1 MVDFLIWLEE
11 TRPSTWM
18 RESGGAFF
26 SSLVFHSIGM
36 AFVAGIHVV
45 TDLRIL
51 GVAPR
56 VPRSLMC
63 RYLPVLWASLLV
75 VALSGLALLL
85 AYPAKALTNPVFY
98 FKLAAIIA
106 ALWIMRALLR
116 SAPADDPGQDL
127 APAPGKEKALAAISL
142 VLWVAVITSGRF
154 LAYTAKVMMASHLLY

>member
-1 MVDFLIWLEE
+1 MSDFLIWLEE

-51 GVAPR
+51 GVAPG
-56 VPRSLMC
+56 VPRSLMR

-75 VALSGLALLL
+75 VTLSGLALLL

-98 FKLAAIIA
+98 FKLSAIVA
-106 ALWIMRALLR
+106 ALGIMRALLR
-116 SAPADDPGQDL
+116 GVLGASRQDA
-127 APAPGKEKALAAISL
+127 APAPGKERVLAAISL

-154 LAYTAKVMMASHLLY
+154 LAYTAKVMLASHLLY

>member
-1 MVDFLIWLEE
+1 MIDFLIWLEE

-51 GVAPR
+51 GVAPG
-56 VPRSLMC
+56 VPRSLMR
-63 RYLPVLWASLLV
+63 RYLPVLWASLV
-75 VALSGLALLL
+75 VVTLSGLALLL

-98 FKLAAIIA
+98 FKLAAIVA
-106 ALWIMRALLR
+106 ALWIMRALMRGVLGD
-116 SAPADDPGQDL
+116 SHHDA
-127 APAPGKEKALAAISL
+127 APAPRKEKALAAASL

-154 LAYTAKVMMASHLLY
+154 LAYTAKVMLASHLLY

>member
-1 MVDFLIWLEE
+1 MIDFLIWLEE

-51 GVAPR
+51 GVAPG
-56 VPRSLMC
+56 VPRSLMR
-63 RYLPVLWASLLV
+63 RYLPVLWASLV
-75 VALSGLALLL
+75 VVTLSGLALLL

-98 FKLAAIIA
+98 FKLAAIVA
-106 ALWIMRALLR
+106 ALWITRALMRGVLGDSR
-116 SAPADDPGQDL
+116 RDPV
-127 APAPGKEKALAAISL
+127 PAPRKEKVLAAVSL

-154 LAYTAKVMMASHLLY
+154 LAYTAKVMLASHLLY

>member
-1 MVDFLIWLEE
+1 VIDFLVWLEE

-36 AFVAGIHVV
+36 AFVAGIHMV

-51 GVAPR
+51 GVAPG
-56 VPRSLMC
+56 VPRSLMR
-63 RYLPVLWASLLV
+63 RYLPVLWASLV
-75 VALSGLALLL
+75 VVTLSGLALLL

-98 FKLAAIIA
+98 FKLAAIAA
-106 ALWIMRALLR
+106 ALWIMRALMRGVLGEPR
-116 SAPADDPGQDL
+116 HDA
-127 APAPGKEKALAAISL
+127 APAPRKEKMLAAASL

>member
-1 MVDFLIWLEE
+1 MIDFLIWLEE

-51 GVAPR
+51 GVAPG
-56 VPRSLMC
+56 VPRSLMR
-63 RYLPVLWASLLV
+63 RYLPVLWASLV
-75 VALSGLALLL
+75 VVTLSGLALLL

-98 FKLAAIIA
+98 FKLAAIVA
-106 ALWIMRALLR
+106 ALWIMRALMRGVLG
-116 SAPADDPGQDL
+116 DPGHDPV
-127 APAPGKEKALAAISL
+127 PAPRKAKALAAVSL

-154 LAYTAKVMMASHLLY
+154 LAYTAKVMLASHLLY

>member
-1 MVDFLIWLEE
+1 MIDFLIWLEE

-51 GVAPR
+51 GVAPG
-56 VPRSLMC
+56 VPRSLMR

-75 VALSGLALLL
+75 VTLSGLALLL

-98 FKLAAIIA
+98 FKLAAIAA
-106 ALWIMRALLR
+106 ALWIMKAVMRGVLGDSR
-116 SAPADDPGQDL
+116 HDPL
-127 APAPGKEKALAAISL
+127 PAPRKEKVLAAVSL
-142 VLWVAVITSGRF
+142 VLWVSVITSGRF
-154 LAYTAKVMMASHLLY
+154 LAYTAKVMLASHLLY

>member
-1 MVDFLIWLEE
+1 MIDFLIWLEE

-36 AFVAGIHVV
+36 AFVAGVHVV

-51 GVAPR
+51 GVAPG
-56 VPRSLMC
+56 VPRSLMR
-63 RYLPVLWASLLV
+63 RYLPVLWASLAV
-75 VALSGLALLL
+75 VTVSGLALLL

-98 FKLAAIIA
+98 FKLAAIVA
-106 ALWIMRALLR
+106 ALWIMRVLMRGVLGDSRHDA
-116 SAPADDPGQDL
+116 
-127 APAPGKEKALAAISL
+127 APAPGREKALAAASL

-154 LAYTAKVMMASHLLY
+154 LAYTAEVMLASHLLY

>member
-1 MVDFLIWLEE
+1 MIDFLIWLEE

-51 GVAPR
+51 GVAPG
-56 VPRSLMC
+56 VPRSLMR

-75 VALSGLALLL
+75 VTLSGLALLL

-98 FKLAAIIA
+98 FKLAAIVA
-106 ALWIMRALLR
+106 ALWIMRALMRGVLGDSR
-116 SAPADDPGQDL
+116 HDL
-127 APAPGKEKALAAISL
+127 LPAPRKERALAAVSL

-154 LAYTAKVMMASHLLY
+154 LAYTAKVMLASHLLY

>member
-1 MVDFLIWLEE
+1 
-11 TRPSTWM
+11 M

-45 TDLRIL
+45 TDLRVL
-51 GVAPR
+51 GVAPG
-56 VPRSLMC
+56 VPRSLMR
-63 RYLPVLWASLLV
+63 RYLPVLWASLALV
-75 VALSGLALLL
+75 TASGLALLL

-98 FKLAAIIA
+98 FKLAAIVA
-106 ALWIMRALLR
+106 ALWIMRALMRGVL
-116 SAPADDPGQDL
+116 ADPRHD
-127 APAPGKEKALAAISL
+127 AVPAPRKEKALAAASL

>member
-1 MVDFLIWLEE
+1 MIDFLIWLEE

-51 GVAPR
+51 GVAPG
-56 VPRSLMC
+56 VPRSLMR

-75 VALSGLALLL
+75 VTLSGLALLL

-98 FKLAAIIA
+98 FKLAAIAA
-106 ALWIMRALLR
+106 ALWIMRAVMRGVLGDSR
-116 SAPADDPGQDL
+116 HDPL
-127 APAPGKEKALAAISL
+127 PAPRKEKVLAAVSL
-142 VLWVAVITSGRF
+142 VLWVSVITSGRF
-154 LAYTAKVMMASHLLY
+154 LAYTAKVMLASHLLY

>member
-1 MVDFLIWLEE
+1 MIDFLIWLEE

-36 AFVAGIHVV
+36 AFVAGNHVV

-51 GVAPR
+51 GVAPG
-56 VPRSLMC
+56 VPRSLMR
-63 RYLPVLWASLLV
+63 RYLPVLWASLV
-75 VALSGLALLL
+75 VVTLSGLALLL

-98 FKLAAIIA
+98 FKLAAIVA
-106 ALWIMRALLR
+106 ALWIMRALMRGVLGDSR
-116 SAPADDPGQDL
+116 RDSV
-127 APAPGKEKALAAISL
+127 PAPRREKVLAAVSL

-154 LAYTAKVMMASHLLY
+154 LAYTAKVMLASHLLY